1 MILQIARFGYQ
12 NEKMDRRRESSLHL
26 GYNLAVIL
34 NSETYLPIPAY
45 LGTNF
50 DKGGVVESE
59 TVNESVQQEE
69 TIKPRS
75 FFSRLGNVY
84 FSPGE
89 TFREIGLAPR
99 VLVPIIAMIII
110 SMAAGYYLSQK
121 IDLTSLQAQQL
132 EKMVAAGSLTKEQ
145 MEQQMAVIS
154 KIGGIEL
161 VIGAPISNLL
171 VALIIAAVFKLIS
184 VVISAENRFKAIFS
198 VTIYAMI
205 AVSIVQSILLIVVLF
220 FKSPGGVSVTS
231 MNSVL
236 ASNLGALLS
245 AVLGEDGLPKYVLR
259 LARWIDIFSIW
270 IIALL
275 AIGYSA
281 VSRKLKTSTAATWL
295 GCLYAIV
302 AVIGSALGSLFS

>member
-1 MILQIARFGYQ
+1 M
-12 NEKMDRRRESSLHL
+12 
-26 GYNLAVIL
+26 
-34 NSETYLPIPAY
+34 
-45 LGTNF
+45 
-50 DKGGVVESE
+50 ESE

-89 TFREIGLAPR
+89 TFREMGLAPR
-99 VLVPIIAMIII
+99 VLVPIIAMILI

-121 IDLTSLQAQQL
+121 IDLTSLQAAQL

-184 VVISAENRFKAIFS
+184 AVISAENRFKAIFS

-220 FKSPGGVSVTS
+220 FKSPGAVSITS
-231 MNSVL
+231 TSSVL

-259 LARWIDIFSIW
+259 LARWIDIFAIW
-270 IIALL
+270 MIALL
-275 AIGYSA
+275 SIGYSA

>member
-1 MILQIARFGYQ
+1 M
-12 NEKMDRRRESSLHL
+12 
-26 GYNLAVIL
+26 
-34 NSETYLPIPAY
+34 
-45 LGTNF
+45 
-50 DKGGVVESE
+50 ESE

-121 IDLTSLQAQQL
+121 IDLTSLQAAQL

-161 VIGAPISNLL
+161 VIGVSNQQ
-171 VALIIAAVFKLIS
+171 
-184 VVISAENRFKAIFS
+184 SACR
-198 VTIYAMI
+198 VDYC
-205 AVSIVQSILLIVVLF
+205 
-220 FKSPGGVSVTS
+220 
-231 MNSVL
+231 
-236 ASNLGALLS
+236 
-245 AVLGEDGLPKYVLR
+245 
-259 LARWIDIFSIW
+259 
-270 IIALL
+270 
-275 AIGYSA
+275 
-281 VSRKLKTSTAATWL
+281 
-295 GCLYAIV
+295 GC
-302 AVIGSALGSLFS
+302 F